1 MSPRTRATLKP
12 DLPEAPHPAL
22 AHDNGL
28 GVVRA
33 WFASRGWTPWAF
45 QEDAWRAHTEG
56 RSGLIHVPTGAGKT
70 YAAFGGPL
78 AALIDESRT
87 AGDAWTGRGVRV
99 LYITPLRAVSRDIDK
114 ALRLPIEDMGLGISV
129 ESRTGD
135 TTSSVRARQR
145 SSLPNVLVTTPES
158 LSLLLSKPECRQLFR
173 TLRTVLIDEWHEL
186 LSTKRGTQT
195 ELTLARL
202 RRFASGVR
210 TWAMTATISN
220 VGAAARAA
228 AGTTSPEEPVLVRAD
243 MHRPV
248 HVDTVIPKRADA
260 FPWAGHMGL
269 SLLPEVLERLDPAH
283 STLIF
288 MNTRNQAERW
298 FSAIS
303 AARPGWASVLALHHG
318 SIDRDE
324 RERVEAGLKDGS
336 IRMVV
341 ATSSLDLG
349 VDFSPVERVFQIGS
363 PKGIARLIQR
373 AGRSAHRPGEACGIT
388 CVPTHGME
396 LIEVAAVRRSL
407 DSGVLEPRGALDQ
420 PLDVLA
426 QHMVTCALGGGFEP
440 GDLHDEVRATVAYA
454 GLSREAFDWTLKLVE
469 EGGGTLRAYPAFCKI
484 VRGEGGRY
492 TMPSRRLAQLH
503 RLNVGTITGDS
514 TVAIR
519 YQSGR
524 SLGSIEEAFV
534 QRLRVGQKFVFA
546 GKLLAFVRMHELTA
560 YVRPATGRTTYT
572 PHWGGTRLPISE
584 SMSESVRTTLEE
596 AGRGDRS
603 LPELEAAG
611 PIVEAQSRLS
621 RVPGADELLAET
633 CTTREGRHL
642 FLYPFEGRLVHGG
655 LAALLALRI
664 ARIRSATFTISFND
678 YGLELLTPDEA
689 FDFEPMLTP
698 ALFSRERLLEDT
710 IESVNLGELA
720 KGQFREVARV
730 SGLVFQSFPG
740 GYKSGRQLHA
750 SSGLIYDVLRDFDP
764 GHLLL
769 KQAEREVMERQF
781 EQKRLSRTL
790 ARLEKATLVRT
801 EPKRPTPL
809 GFPLVIERIGG
820 QLSTESLLERVERMK
835 KQWAGDMKVKRR

>member
-1 MSPRTRATLKP
+1 MSPRARVKSKP
-12 DLPEAPHPAL
+12 EPAASSHPAMAHGDGL
-22 AHDNGL
+22 A
-28 GVVRA
+28 VVRA

-45 QEDAWRAHTEG
+45 QENAWRAHAGG

-78 AALIDESRT
+78 AELIDEWREPGS
-87 AGDAWTGRGVRV
+87 GWTGRGVRV
-99 LYITPLRAVSRDIDK
+99 LYITPLRAVSRDIEK
-114 ALRLPIEDMGLGISV
+114 ALRLPIEDLGLPISV

-135 TTSSVRARQR
+135 TTGSVRARQR

-158 LSLLLSKPECRQLFR
+158 LSLLLTKPECRQLFR
-173 TLRTVLIDEWHEL
+173 TLRTVIVDEWHEL

-195 ELTLARL
+195 ELGLARL
-202 RRFASGVR
+202 RRFASDVR
-210 TWAMTATISN
+210 TWALTATIRD
-220 VGAAARAA
+220 VEAAARSA
-228 AGTTSPEEPVLVRAD
+228 AGMDEPEPVLVRAA

-248 HVDTVIPKRADA
+248 RVETVIPGRPDA

-269 SLLPEVLERLDPAH
+269 SLLPEVLELLDLSR

-288 MNTRNQAERW
+288 TNTRNQAERW
-298 FSAIS
+298 FSAIA
-303 AARPGWASVLALHHG
+303 AARPAWAPVLALHHG

-336 IRMVV
+336 IRLVV

-349 VDFSPVERVFQIGS
+349 VDFSPVERVFQVGS

-373 AGRSAHRPGEACGIT
+373 AGRSAHRPGEACGIV
-388 CVPTHGME
+388 CVPTHGLE

-407 DSGVLEPRGALDQ
+407 DAGVLEARGSLDQ

-426 QHMVTCALGGGFEP
+426 QHMVTCALGGGFEA
-440 GDLHDEVRATVAYA
+440 GDLYAEVRTAAAYA

-484 VRGEGGRY
+484 VRGEDGRY

-514 TVAIR
+514 TVSIR

-524 SLGSIEEAFV
+524 SLGSIEESFV
-534 QRLRVGQKFVFA
+534 QQLRPGQKFVFA
-546 GKLLAFVRMHELTA
+546 GKVLAFVRMHELTA
-560 YVRPATGRTTYT
+560 YVKATTGMTTFT
-572 PHWGGTRLPISE
+572 PHWAGTRLPISE
-584 SMSESVRTTLEE
+584 SMSEAVRTTLED

-603 LPELEAAG
+603 LPELEAASA
-611 PIVEAQSRLS
+611 IVEAQARLS
-621 RVPGADELLAET
+621 RVPAADELLAEV

-655 LAALLALRI
+655 LAALFALRI
-664 ARIRSATFTISFND
+664 GRATPATFTIAFND
-678 YGLELLTPDEA
+678 YGLELLTPDPVFEFDA
-689 FDFEPMLTP
+689 FLTP
-698 ALFSRERLLEDT
+698 GLFSRERLLEDT

-730 SGLVFQSFPG
+730 AGLVFQSFPG
-740 GYKSGRQLHA
+740 GHKSGRQLHA

-781 EQKRLSRTL
+781 EQTRLARTL
-790 ARLEKATLVRT
+790 ARLERAKLVRT

-809 GFPLVIERIGG
+809 GFPLVLERIGG

-835 KQWAGDMKVKRR
+835 RQWASDMKAKRR